1 MTPARGGLPF
11 DPATVE
17 SILLRHLPGPLLWM
31 LNRTLVLELH
41 VARLQGLLPGDT
53 PAERFQSFLRH
64 LRRPQVV
71 RALFHEYPV
80 LARQLITALE
90 HFVNASLSFLGRLC
104 ADWEAIRAAF
114 SPGTI
119 WACC

>member
-1 MTPARGGLPF
+1 
-11 DPATVE
+11 
-17 SILLRHLPGPLLWM
+17 M
-31 LNRTLVLELH
+31 LDRTLVLELH

-64 LRRPQVV
+64 LRQPEVV

-80 LARQLITALE
+80 LARQLIIALE
-90 HFVNASLSFLGRLC
+90 NFVDSSLSFLERLC

-114 SPGTI
+114 SPGRI
-119 WACC
+119 RACSSRWPAASATSTGAGSRC